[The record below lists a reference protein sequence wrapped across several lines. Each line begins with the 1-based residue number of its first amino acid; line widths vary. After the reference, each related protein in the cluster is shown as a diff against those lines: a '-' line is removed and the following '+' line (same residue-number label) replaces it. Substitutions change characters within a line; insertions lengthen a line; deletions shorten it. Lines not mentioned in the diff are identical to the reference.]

1 MSDCVEVGS
10 DAGRKVCVC
19 VLELH
24 FIVQSVLRPSVH
36 ANLIRCFCSNLGAVC
51 LCLCVCSLYS
61 PERGEWVCDVQAAD
75 RWAPD
80 GAE

>member
-1 MSDCVEVGS
+1 MEVES
-10 DAGRKVCVC
+10 DAGHKVRVC
-19 VLELH
+19 VLEPH

-36 ANLIRCFCSNLGAVC
+36 PNVIGCFCSNLGAVY

-75 RWAPD
+75 RWASN